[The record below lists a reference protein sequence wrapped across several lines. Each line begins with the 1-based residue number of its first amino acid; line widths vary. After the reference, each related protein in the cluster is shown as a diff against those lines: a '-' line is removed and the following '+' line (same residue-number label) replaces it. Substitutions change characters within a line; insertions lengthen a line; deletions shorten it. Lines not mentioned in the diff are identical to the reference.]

1 VALRLLRQSR
11 MPLPFFNTRAR
22 RRDEIIAIDL
32 GGRHTKAVHVQ
43 NKGDRPSLIG
53 YTIQDSPSEQSS
65 FSVDVL
71 TEHLK
76 NVAHT
81 LGDGTKAVV
90 ISLGV
95 AETVVRRAEMPPMP
109 LHDMRQLLKF
119 NSKNYLQQ
127 DLPDHVFD
135 CAVMVA
141 RATEG
146 SPEAAKPAAGQK
158 QKLIV
163 GGAKQKL
170 VEDIQT
176 AAREAGLNPVQ
187 IVPGLIGPLN
197 SFESSEP
204 EAFANESVAL
214 VDLGFRNT
222 TISMLQRGELIM
234 HRIVNMGG
242 DRITQGLA
250 DSLGISYAEAEGIKV
265 GMANEVGSAIEPLV
279 GTLGRELRAFIDF
292 FEHQQDVAVSQVFVS
307 GGSARS
313 ELIVQALQL
322 ELLVPCKLWNPARGF
337 DASLPSEQTAEFETI
352 APQLAV
358 AIGAALSAI

>member
-1 VALRLLRQSR
+1 
-11 MPLPFFNTRAR
+11 MPLPFFNTRAK

-43 NKGDRPSLIG
+43 NKGDRLSLLG
-53 YTIQDSPSEQSS
+53 YTIQDSPGEQSS
-65 FSVDVL
+65 FSVDVMA
-71 TEHLK
+71 EHLK
-76 NVAHT
+76 NVARA

-95 AETVVRRAEMPPMP
+95 GDTVVRRAEMPPMP
-109 LHDMRQLLKF
+109 LNDMRQMLKL

-135 CAVMVA
+135 CAVIVA
-141 RATEG
+141 RAADGT
-146 SPEAAKPAAGQK
+146 PDTAKPATGQK

-170 VEDIQT
+170 VEDVQ
-176 AAREAGLNPVQ
+176 AAVREAGLNPAQ

-197 SFESSEP
+197 AFESSEP
-204 EAFANESVAL
+204 EAFANEAVAL

-222 TISMLQRGELIM
+222 TISMLQRGEMIM

-292 FEHQQDVAVSQVFVS
+292 FEHQQDVAVAQVFVS

-322 ELLVPCKLWNPARGF
+322 ELLVPCKLWNPAKAF
-337 DASLPSEQTAEFETI
+337 NISLSPEQTAEFEAV
-352 APQLAV
+352 APQLAAAV
-358 AIGAALSAI
+358 GAAISAV